1 MTEKSAM
8 VLFRVNVNQNYRD
21 LLLQHLSQLSLV
33 HIKTKPEESVKFEK
47 DDVLFERINKLSQSV
62 ESLFKNLDITE
73 SDFQKL
79 SFKPDERK
87 KFEVKDKN
95 DLINQL
101 VDEINY
107 YSNRINELKSS
118 RISIEIELE
127 KINTIHG
134 SYLFLEKYQLTRDKL
149 MKFKVLEFK
158 AFTTFAKNL
167 ENIENIFEFSHF
179 PNFLHYDYLS
189 NERIAFFII
198 YPKEYEED
206 FREKIRIIHAEEVP
220 ILKKYLLSDGINFP
234 RIAKEIKFVITSL
247 NKNQKEL
254 DRLRDD
260 HLPLFAAAHE
270 IVKNLEEYNWVS
282 HQYEELSLNRSS
294 LSFFLPK
301 GKEKEIQQGLIDKFQ
316 DKITI
321 DSIDITKHKI
331 ANLKEDKD
339 HVYSGKLKDS
349 KEETTTNGEPSSKEK
364 EKEREKKDLR
374 NSAPT
379 VMRNNFLV
387 RPFETVTKMYGV
399 PAYSEI
405 DPTPIIAITFP
416 ILFGLMFGDIG
427 HGLVLI
433 IAGLIGAIRYRN
445 KKGKDF
451 INFCW
456 IILYCGIGAVIVGF
470 LYGEFFG
477 MNEIKLFS
485 TVYMHLEPLTIP
497 ILNITLYNPLDNI
510 MSVFKFAVLVGV
522 FHLNLGWFIQFL
534 NYWKLKRKFLGFTD
548 SLIKIFLLTGGTILI
563 FTYGFDIYAW
573 LEPPY
578 PLLLPLVPGILLIVL
593 KPLGKIFRISYL
605 KEESVGS
612 LIGEGT
618 METFETLLSIM
629 SNVAS
634 YIRLLALALAHI
646 SLMIAITA
654 MGNLVQGTDIGSE
667 IINIVGSIFG
677 NMIVIL
683 LEGLLV
689 FINAIRLHFYEFF
702 FKFYQGSGVNYVPF
716 YLDDTYSV
724 IIFKVSSIKDVISEE
739 IDKEIESEITQKD
752 IIEAEKLVSKKY
764 M

>member
-87 KFEVKDKN
+87 KFEVKDIN

-339 HVYSGKLKDS
+339 HVHSGKLKDS

>member
-339 HVYSGKLKDS
+339 HVHSGKLKDS